1 MATISSSQ
9 SNYGLKASGLSA
21 KTNVSSVATIGASDG
36 KHTLTD
42 ANIAYSFSVTS
53 TGASDVA
60 TLTLADGAVAQT
72 TGTPTI
78 TDAAEDFEGGALA
91 TMNTFNSVLIVF
103 TEVLTGN
110 IDVSGKLTAVGEED
124 NQVVLLSLP
133 VGSTTLT
140 DIVLTFDT
148 IGQTATV
155 TIIGQT
161 A

>member
-1 MATISSSQ
+1 
-9 SNYGLKASGLSA
+9 
-21 KTNVSSVATIGASDG
+21 
-36 KHTLTD
+36 
-42 ANIAYSFSVTS
+42 
-53 TGASDVA
+53 
-60 TLTLADGAVAQT
+60 
-72 TGTPTI
+72 
-78 TDAAEDFEGGALA
+78 
-91 TMNTFNSVLIVF
+91 MNTFNSVLIVF